1 MPVDGQKRPLCRH
14 AALEIHELSEQKLQ
28 AIEIDVG
35 KVFHAVQEVE
45 RHADTGIFCSEI
57 NGEISAADLVHGFR
71 GLPAGHFLDDEVA
84 QKLERRVQVFVCEL
98 VLVQQFGQRR
108 GRVLIFLFA
117 VGKSR
122 DGQGEQQADRQ
133 ENAEKFLHKHL
144 SFLLLPILSLSF

>member
-1 MPVDGQKRPLCRH
+1 M
-14 AALEIHELSEQKLQ
+14 
-28 AIEIDVG
+28 
-35 KVFHAVQEVE
+35 
-45 RHADTGIFCSEI
+45 
-57 NGEISAADLVHGFR
+57 HG
-71 GLPAGHFLDDEVA
+71 GSTGHFPDDEVA

-133 ENAEKFLHKHL
+133 ENAEKFLHRVFL
-144 SFLLLPILSLSF
+144 SFLFFFYVLPN